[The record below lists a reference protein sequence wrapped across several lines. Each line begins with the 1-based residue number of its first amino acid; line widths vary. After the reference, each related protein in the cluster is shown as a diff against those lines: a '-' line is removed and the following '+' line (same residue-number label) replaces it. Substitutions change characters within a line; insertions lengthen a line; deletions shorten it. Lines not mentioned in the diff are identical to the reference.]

1 MQVTRGIVL
10 FTIAAVFSVSLGAG
24 QRQAAQPPPAD
35 SRAAATQKGEIGV
48 PECDKYFALVDA
60 CVASGRMSTEDK
72 KAAQFSVDRLR
83 AMLPLAR
90 APQGKATLGDRCAKT
105 LDLAQKD
112 DKYGC
117 YRTDAKSAR
126 R

>member
-10 FTIAAVFSVSLGAG
+10 FTIAAVFSVTLGAG
-24 QRQAAQPPPAD
+24 QRQAAQPPLVD
-35 SRAAATQKGEIGV
+35 NRAAATQKGEIGI
-48 PECDKYFALVDA
+48 PECDRYFALVDA
-60 CVASGRMSTEDK
+60 CVTSGKMSSEDK
-72 KAAQFSVDRLR
+72 KAAQFSVDRLK
-83 AMLPLAR
+83 AMQPLAR

-117 YRTDAKSAR
+117 SKADAKTAR